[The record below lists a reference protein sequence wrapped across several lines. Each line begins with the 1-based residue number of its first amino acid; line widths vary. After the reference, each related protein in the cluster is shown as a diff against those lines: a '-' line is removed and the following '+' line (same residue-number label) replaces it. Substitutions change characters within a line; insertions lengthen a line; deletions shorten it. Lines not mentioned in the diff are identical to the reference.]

1 MVTGETGIGQGRAMT
16 DRVTFDL
23 DEGVSLLRTVAE
35 LVLSLFKPVVAAVVK
50 VSEEG
55 QAGFLLMFGLFFS
68 IALLQM
74 YARAKNGSAFA
85 EGLYRFGR
93 VGAFWTLGYLGL
105 LVLQA
110 TVLPIAVVLV
120 TVIGNTL
127 FSGTPTVSQF
137 ITLLGDSAAR
147 SGFLSDV
154 TGFVF
159 TSGIQVLPLGFR
171 ASFIVLA
178 AFACMWLV
186 GRTLG
191 RTPAAA

>member
-1 MVTGETGIGQGRAMT
+1 MT
-16 DRVTFDL
+16 DRVSIGI
-23 DEGVSLLRTVAE
+23 DEFIAFLRTGLE
-35 LVLSLFKPVVAAVVK
+35 LALSLFKPVTAAVLK

-68 IALLQM
+68 LALLSM
-74 YARAKNGSAFA
+74 YARAKNGGAFA
-85 EGLYRFGR
+85 EGLHRFGG
-93 VGAFWTLGYLGL
+93 VGVHWTLGYLGL

-137 ITLLGDSAAR
+137 VTLLGDPAAR

-154 TGFVF
+154 TAFLF
-159 TSGIQVLPLGFR
+159 TSGIHVLPLGFR

-186 GRTLG
+186 GRALS
-191 RTPAAA
+191 RSPAAA